1 MATRK
6 RAKRE
11 MASAAETGVAVA
23 AAVTDA
29 PAAADEQPEALEF
42 PATPHSPFPV
52 SPDSPFP
59 DGYDIAAERDA
70 LADLVGAENPDQGDP
85 RWSRFL
91 ELTEREERL
100 RQMGAAR
107 TLRQGAESVVPD
119 HEARRIVDLGQ
130 LTDSAPDTMT
140 LHTKDAFRMFTG
152 RQADAEGKVVPIAGG
167 KRFAAVLKSI
177 WYLSA
182 NDNPYADWI
191 LIRMYDGLMAVRA
204 HLAAAAQ
211 ERTSAI
217 ELLKRKGL
225 AFSVM
230 QSRSPKTVEL
240 GFRSPYG
247 YATAEA
253 IADFDYYVRVVKTLI
268 HKDRIGDEQGRA
280 AIRELGREM
289 RALFLEPIRWE
300 RYLLREELRQLS
312 RSDFLPGAGEEP
324 GKRVKAAVGLFGEV
338 PRKVFT
344 GALAPRHTR
353 RRVKLTAAELQLL
366 ERASLSVP
374 SEPVQADTGLL

>member
-1 MATRK
+1 MAARK
-6 RAKRE
+6 QAKAE
-11 MASAAETGVAVA
+11 LASIEADAATDTAVIGGGDQLA
-23 AAVTDA
+23 SVD
-29 PAAADEQPEALEF
+29 
-42 PATPHSPFPV
+42 FPV

-59 DGYDIAAERDA
+59 DGYDIASERDA
-70 LADLVGAENPDQGDP
+70 LADLVAAENPDQSDP
-85 RWSRFL
+85 RWPRFL

-100 RQMGAAR
+100 RQMNTAR
-107 TLRQGAESVVPD
+107 KLRQGAESVVPD
-119 HEARRIVDLGQ
+119 HEARRIVELGQ
-130 LTDSAPDTMT
+130 LTDAAPDTMT

-204 HLAAAAQ
+204 HLAEATQ
-211 ERTSAI
+211 DRENAI
-217 ELLKRKGL
+217 DLLKRKGL

-253 IADFDYYVRVVKTLI
+253 IADFDYYVRVIKTLI
-268 HKDRIGDEQGRA
+268 HKDRIGDEEGRA
-280 AIRELGREM
+280 AIRELGRDM

-312 RSDFLPGAGEEP
+312 RSDFLPGAGEDAA
-324 GKRVKAAVGLFGEV
+324 KRVKAAVGLFGEV

-344 GALAPRHTR
+344 GAEAPRHTR

-374 SEPVQADTGLL
+374 SEPVQPDTGLL

>member
-6 RAKRE
+6 RAKP
-11 MASAAETGVAVA
+11 ETLPAGDNDVAVEES
-23 AAVTDA
+23 A
-29 PAAADEQPEALEF
+29 PAAASEEPQPLEF
-42 PATPHSPFPV
+42 PTSA
-52 SPDSPFP
+52 DSPFP

-70 LADLVGAENPDQGDP
+70 LADLVGAENPDEGDP
-85 RWSRFL
+85 RWSRFM
-91 ELTEREERL
+91 ELSEREGRL
-100 RQMGAAR
+100 RQMNTAR

-130 LTDSAPDTMT
+130 LTDSVPDTMT

-152 RQADAEGKVVPIAGG
+152 RQADPEGKVVPIAGG

-177 WYLSA
+177 WYLSG
-182 NDNPYADWI
+182 NDNPYADWV

-204 HLAAAAQ
+204 HLAKATE
-211 ERTSAI
+211 ERAGTIDA
-217 ELLKRKGL
+217 LRRKGL

-253 IADFDYYVRVVKTLI
+253 IADFDYYVRVIKTLI
-268 HKDRIGDEQGRA
+268 HKDRIADEEGRA
-280 AIRELGREM
+280 AIRELGRQM

-312 RSDFLPGAGEEP
+312 RSDFLPGADETA
-324 GKRVKAAVGLFGEV
+324 GKRLKAAVALFGEL
-338 PRKVFT
+338 PRRVFT
-344 GALAPRHTR
+344 GAEAPRHTR
-353 RRVKLTAAELQLL
+353 RRVKLSAAELQLL

-374 SEPVQADTGLL
+374 SEPAQPDTELL

>member
-1 MATRK
+1 MAARK
-6 RAKRE
+6 RAKTD
-11 MASAAETGVAVA
+11 MASAIPDTVTADAAVA
-23 AAVTDA
+23 GEGDQLASV
-29 PAAADEQPEALEF
+29 
-42 PATPHSPFPV
+42 HFPV

-70 LADLVGAENPDQGDP
+70 LADLVSAENPDASDP
-85 RWSRFL
+85 RWPRFL
-91 ELTEREERL
+91 ELSEREERL
-100 RQMGAAR
+100 RQMNTAR
-107 TLRQGAESVVPD
+107 KLRQGAESVVPD
-119 HEARRIVDLGQ
+119 HEARRIVELGQ
-130 LTDSAPDTMT
+130 LTDTAPDTMT

-191 LIRMYDGLMAVRA
+191 LIRMYEGLMGVRA
-204 HLAAAAQ
+204 HLAEATRDR
-211 ERTSAI
+211 ENGI

-253 IADFDYYVRVVKTLI
+253 IADFDFHFLDQRLI
-268 HKDRIGDEQGRA
+268 GEQGG
-280 AIRELGREM
+280 I
-289 RALFLEPIRWE
+289 
-300 RYLLREELRQLS
+300 
-312 RSDFLPGAGEEP
+312 GAEN
-324 GKRVKAAVGLFGEV
+324 
-338 PRKVFT
+338 T
-344 GALAPRHTR
+344 
-353 RRVKLTAAELQLL
+353 
-366 ERASLSVP
+366 
-374 SEPVQADTGLL
+374 